1 MLSAA
6 AFNFFHLPP
15 TGHFTIH
22 DSRNW
27 VALITFLVVAM
38 LASWLA
44 EIVRART
51 RDAQERRREADLA
64 AEMARLLLRGE
75 RPRRGAAHRRR
86 ATRADARAELG
97 RDRHGGA

>member
-1 MLSAA
+1 MLTAVLSAA

-27 VALITFLVVAM
+27 VALVTFLVVAV
-38 LASWLA
+38 LASSLA
-44 EIVRART
+44 EVVRART

-64 AEMARLLLRGE
+64 AEMARLLLRGD
-75 RPRRGAAHRRR
+75 RPRTSRCRPPPRASRRR
-86 ATRADARAELG
+86 SS
-97 RDRHGGA
+97 